1 MGSMETPFEK
11 LIMDIISTYW
21 DWLDGKDTSGHKYY
35 YVAGWRLINV
45 NSNVWALR
53 ASSGTYFELAGLRL
67 KDLQDGNRPPVIRL
81 GSDAGTAR
89 ILSVARP
96 LDFWA
101 AHYDMETR
109 IVPKSHWF
117 RAIIRVLSGWTP
129 KGEPDASS
137 QTET

>member
-1 MGSMETPFEK
+1 MS
-11 LIMDIISTYW
+11 IIDTYW
-21 DWLDGKDTSGHKYY
+21 DWLDGKDTFGHKYY

-53 ASSGTYFELAGLRL
+53 ASPGTYFELASLRL
-67 KDLQDGNRPPVIRL
+67 KDLQDGKVSPVIRL
-81 GSDAGTAR
+81 GSDSGTAR
-89 ILSVARP
+89 ILAVARP

-101 AHYDMETR
+101 TYYDMEMR
-109 IVPKSHWF
+109 IKPKSHWF
-117 RAIIRVLSGWTP
+117 RSIVRALNGWTP